1 MFQYV
6 ISMAKIFDNSVIEK
20 FIAEVPD
27 KVLRFGVKVLLAVLV
42 FVVGVWVI
50 RFIRKIIHKA
60 FIKTNAD
67 KGVAQFTESFARIA
81 LYAVLIMLIAT
92 SFGVDAAS
100 VVAVLG
106 SAGVAIGLAL
116 QGSLSNFAGGI
127 LILLIKPF
135 VNGDYIMACGEEGT
149 VTNIDM
155 CYTKLTTTDD
165 RIVILPNG
173 TLANTTIVNNTA
185 TPYRRVDILVSVSY
199 NADIKLAKELVL
211 DILQSSEFTLKDK
224 DILVYVSNL
233 AAHSVDLGVRYY
245 TKNEDYA
252 GSKGIVFEKIKE
264 VFDKNNIEI
273 PYDQL
278 DVHVIKSEEVA

>member
-1 MFQYV
+1 ML
-6 ISMAKIFDNSVIEK
+6 NSLVGVADKATRYAIEN
-20 FIAEVPD
+20 FIAELPD
-27 KVLRFGVKVLLAVLV
+27 KVLRFGVKVVLAIIT
-42 FVVGVWVI
+42 FMVGVWMI

-67 KGVAQFTESFARIA
+67 KGVAQFTESFVRIA
-81 LYAVLIMLIAT
+81 LYVILIMLIAT

-135 VNGDYIMACGEEGT
+135 VNGDYIVACGEEGT

-155 CYTKLTTTDD
+155 CYTKLTTPDE

-173 TLANTTIVNNTA
+173 TLANTTIVNNTT
-185 TPYRRVDILVSVSY
+185 TPYRRVDLIVSIAY
-199 NADIKLAKELVL
+199 DADIKLAKELVL
-211 DILQSSEFTLKDK
+211 DILNSSEFVLKDK
-224 DILVYVSNL
+224 DYVVYVSNL
-233 AAHSVDLGVRYY
+233 AASSVDLGIRYY
-245 TKNEDYA
+245 TKNEEFA
-252 GSKGIVFEKIKE
+252 GSKGTVFEKVKE
-264 VFDKNNIEI
+264 AFDKNHIEI
-273 PYDQL
+273 PYQQL
-278 DVHVIKSEEVA
+278 DVHMK